1 MPNPSPGKELFTDQV
16 HSANV
21 RSPTGNCAMLSWMYG
36 MFVASSACTYCTWGG
51 NNEQKDKDE
60 LAARAYG
67 LLYLI
72 LLAKGSNHS
81 LQEFV
86 VRHSWT
92 EFLQIRN
99 W

>member
-1 MPNPSPGKELFTDQV
+1 LDVWYVCGIFRLHV
-16 HSANV
+16 LH
-21 RSPTGNCAMLSWMYG
+21 L
-36 MFVASSACTYCTWGG
+36 GG

-60 LAARAYG
+60 LAALAYG